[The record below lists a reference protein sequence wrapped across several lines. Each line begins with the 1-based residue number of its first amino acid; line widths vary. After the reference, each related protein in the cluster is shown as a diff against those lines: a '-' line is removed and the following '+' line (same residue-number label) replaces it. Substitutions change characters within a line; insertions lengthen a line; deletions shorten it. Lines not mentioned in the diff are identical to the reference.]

1 MLGLLLLGLI
11 VGLFLPRLAME
22 VVEVMA
28 VADIVSFILTD
39 FLSTCCFCCFPS
51 PLSIPQLQKGIFSL

>member
-11 VGLFLPRLAME
+11 VGLFLPRLAMK
-22 VVEVMA
+22 VVEVM
-28 VADIVSFILTD
+28 VVVVSFILTD
-39 FLSTCCFCCFPS
+39 FLSTCACFCCFPS